1 VRRQPAWSDFP
12 IVVLTEEGASSEMA
26 LRTLETLGNVTLLE
40 RPVRVPALVSAVR
53 SALRARRRQHQI
65 RDYLAESER
74 TAASLREAD
83 RRKDEFLAILA
94 HELRNPLAPLRNA
107 LEAMRYSPQDVEAL
121 AWARSIMER
130 QLAQMVRLIDD
141 LLDVSRVSRGRVDL
155 KLENASLSVLVQ
167 GAIELCQQAIEHARH
182 SLSVCLP
189 SEPVYLRCDPTRI
202 VQVLGNLLSNAT
214 KYTPPGG
221 HLEITARVVDGEVE
235 VVMRDDG
242 IGIPPDM
249 LTRVFDMFTQ
259 VERSL
264 ERAQGGLGIGLTLVK
279 RLVEMHGGRVEAQSE
294 GPGRG
299 STFVLRLPQHVLETK
314 TDAVAILPVKL
325 GGERRRILIA
335 DDNRDAADS
344 LAFVLR
350 RVGHEVRTAYDGEE
364 ALDMASSFRPE
375 LALLDIGM
383 PRLNGYDT
391 AQRIRKETYGR
402 EMLIVAL
409 TGWGQH
415 DDVRKSELAGFDHH
429 LVKPV
434 DPAVLG
440 RLLEKNGPAIGG

>member
-1 VRRQPAWSDFP
+1 
-12 IVVLTEEGASSEMA
+12 
-26 LRTLETLGNVTLLE
+26 
-40 RPVRVPALVSAVR
+40 
-53 SALRARRRQHQI
+53 
-65 RDYLAESER
+65 
-74 TAASLREAD
+74 
-83 RRKDEFLAILA
+83 
-94 HELRNPLAPLRNA
+94 
-107 LEAMRYSPQDVEAL
+107 
-121 AWARSIMER
+121 
-130 QLAQMVRLIDD
+130 
-141 LLDVSRVSRGRVDL
+141 
-155 KLENASLSVLVQ
+155 
-167 GAIELCQQAIEHARH
+167 
-182 SLSVCLP
+182 
-189 SEPVYLRCDPTRI
+189 
-202 VQVLGNLLSNAT
+202 VLGNLLSNAT